1 MKSRLTQRRRDAEK
15 PRRPLCVSASNAAL
29 AVGFLLF
36 LGHAPALSAQ
46 RDIFGMGGSSA
57 AEMRRQFEAEARQ
70 QVSALLLDYESAW
83 GSRDVAALARLYAA
97 NATLYPA
104 ERAMLTGRAGIAD
117 YFRALLPAA
126 EPLRTRMIE
135 FRASGDMAFT
145 TVQAS
150 YTVREGTSQRSVSNT
165 DVFILRR
172 GTTGSWSIVSHLAR
186 PETVAA
192 AAPAGGRP
200 PAEPSDSAQ

>member
-1 MKSRLTQRRRDAEK
+1 MHRIVSRMPPTAAR
-15 PRRPLCVSASNAAL
+15 VSAAAAGL
-29 AVGFLLF
+29 LLF
-36 LGHAPALSAQ
+36 LAHAPALSAQ

-57 AEMRRQFEAEARQ
+57 ADVRRQFEAEARQ
-70 QVSALLLDYESAW
+70 QVSALLMDYESAW
-83 GSRDVAALARLYAA
+83 GSRDVAALSRLYAG

-104 ERAMLTGRAGIAD
+104 ASPMLTGRAVIKD
-117 YFRALLPAA
+117 YFRAFLPAA

-150 YTVREGTSQRSVSNT
+150 YALRDGAGQRAVANT
-165 DVFILRR
+165 DVLILRR
-172 GTTGSWSIVSHLAR
+172 GATGEWSIVSHLAR

-192 AAPAGGRP
+192 SSGGDRP
-200 PAEPSDSAQ
+200 PAAPTDTAQE

>member
-1 MKSRLTQRRRDAEK
+1 MLRIIPTMPQTAARI
-15 PRRPLCVSASNAAL
+15 SAAA
-29 AVGFLLF
+29 AGLLLL

-57 AEMRRQFEAEARQ
+57 AEVRRQFEAEARQ

-83 GSRDVAALARLYAA
+83 GSRDVSALSRLYAG

-104 ERAMLTGRAGIAD
+104 ASPMLTGRAGIKD
-117 YFRALLPAA
+117 YFRALLPAV

-135 FRASGDMAFT
+135 FRASGDMAYT
-145 TVQAS
+145 AVEVS
-150 YTVREGTSQRSVSNT
+150 YAVRDGAGRRSVANT
-165 DVFILRR
+165 DVLILRR
-172 GTTGSWSIVSHLAR
+172 GVTGEWSILSHLAR

-192 AAPAGGRP
+192 SSGGDRP
-200 PAEPSDSAQ
+200 PAVSTDTAQEL

>member
-1 MKSRLTQRRRDAEK
+1 MQQRLTQRRRDAE
-15 PRRPLCVSASNAAL
+15 RAGGSLCVSASLRLAAAL
-29 AVGFLLF
+29 LLL
-36 LGHAPALSAQ
+36 LGHAPAVAAQ

-57 AEMRRQFEAEARQ
+57 AEVRRQFEAEARQ
-70 QVSALLLDYESAW
+70 QVNALLVDYENAW

-104 ERAMLTGRAGIAD
+104 ASPMLTGRAGIKE
-117 YFRALLPAA
+117 YFRALLPAV

-145 TVQAS
+145 TVQVS
-150 YTVREGTSQRSVSNT
+150 YAEKEGTAQRSVANT

-172 GTTGSWSIVSHLAR
+172 GTTGVWSIVSHLAR
-186 PETVAA
+186 PEAVAA
-192 AAPAGGRP
+192 TPAPAAGGP
-200 PAEPSDSAQ
+200 PSEPVDTAQ

>member
-1 MKSRLTQRRRDAEK
+1 MKQRLTQRRRGAEK

-29 AVGFLLF
+29 AFGVLLF
-36 LGHAPALSAQ
+36 LGHAPSLSAQ

-104 ERAMLTGRAGIAD
+104 ESAMLTGRAVIEG

-126 EPLRTRMIE
+126 DPLRTRMIE
-135 FRASGDMAFT
+135 FRASGDLAFT
-145 TVQAS
+145 TVQAT
-150 YTVREGTSQRSVSNT
+150 YTLRDGTWQRSVSNT

-186 PETVAA
+186 PETMAA
-192 AAPAGGRP
+192 SPGGGRP
-200 PAEPSDSAQ
+200 PAEPSDTAQ

>member
-1 MKSRLTQRRRDAEK
+1 MLRIVSSTPFTAAR
-15 PRRPLCVSASNAAL
+15 VSAAA
-29 AVGFLLF
+29 AGLLLL

-57 AEMRRQFEAEARQ
+57 ADVRRQFEAEARQ

-83 GSRDVAALARLYAA
+83 GSRDVSALARLYAN

-104 ERAMLTGRAGIAD
+104 ASQMLTGRAGIKD
-117 YFRALLPAA
+117 YFRALLPTA

-145 TVQAS
+145 AVQVSYAVRDGTV
-150 YTVREGTSQRSVSNT
+150 QRSVANT
-165 DVFILRR
+165 DVLILRR
-172 GTTGSWSIVSHLAR
+172 GAIGEWSIVSHLAR

-192 AAPAGGRP
+192 SSGGDRP
-200 PAEPSDSAQ
+200 PAAPTDPTHE

>member
-1 MKSRLTQRRRDAEK
+1 MLGIISRL
-15 PRRPLCVSASNAAL
+15 PLSVARASAATA
-29 AVGFLLF
+29 GLLLL

-57 AEMRRQFEAEARQ
+57 ADVRRQFEAEARQ

-83 GSRDVAALARLYAA
+83 GSRDVAALSRLYAG

-104 ERAMLTGRAGIAD
+104 ASPMLTGRGVIKD
-117 YFRALLPAA
+117 YFRALLPTA

-145 TVQAS
+145 TVQSS
-150 YTVREGTSQRSVSNT
+150 YAVRDGAGQRSVANT
-165 DVFILRR
+165 DVLILRR
-172 GTTGSWSIVSHLAR
+172 GAMGEWSIVSHLAR

-192 AAPAGGRP
+192 APAGDRP
-200 PAEPSDSAQ
+200 PAAPTDTAHE